1 MTDSKT
7 TGINASA
14 LQVFKVLDV
23 LMRHFAHG
31 LTPGDLIKA
40 TGISGPNIT
49 RYVATLEA
57 AGYAERIPETGRIRP
72 SVRMVVWRSGVG
84 GCTRCNRDQP
94 VPVPHAIKH
103 QSKSEPD
110 HLELDFQ

>member
-1 MTDSKT
+1 MKDESKA
-7 TGINASA
+7 TGVNASA

-72 SVRMVVWRSGVG
+72 SIRLAQSAIAILADMDRLSARVDEIKSRLT
-84 GCTRCNRDQP
+84 TR
-94 VPVPHAIKH
+94 
-103 QSKSEPD
+103 
-110 HLELDFQ
+110 

>member
-1 MTDSKT
+1 MKDDSKNT
-7 TGINASA
+7 ITGVNASA

-40 TGISGPNIT
+40 TDISGPNIT

-57 AGYAERIPETGRIRP
+57 AGYAERISETGRIRP
-72 SVRMVVWRSGVG
+72 SIRLAQSAVAILADVERAQSRLSEIQ
-84 GCTRCNRDQP
+84 TRLTTR
-94 VPVPHAIKH
+94 
-103 QSKSEPD
+103 
-110 HLELDFQ
+110 

>member
-1 MTDSKT
+1 MEKSAPS
-7 TGINASA
+7 GVNASA

-72 SVRMVVWRSGVG
+72 SVRFAQMAVMVMADVDRMSARLGEIK
-84 GCTRCNRDQP
+84 TRLTA
-94 VPVPHAIKH
+94 H
-103 QSKSEPD
+103 
-110 HLELDFQ
+110 

>member
-1 MTDSKT
+1 MKDDSKT
-7 TGINASA
+7 TGVNASA
-14 LQVFKVLDV
+14 LQVFRVLDV

-40 TGISGPNIT
+40 TGISGPNVT

-72 SVRMVVWRSGVG
+72 SVRFAQMAVTVMADIDRMSARVNEIK
-84 GCTRCNRDQP
+84 TRLTIQ
-94 VPVPHAIKH
+94 
-103 QSKSEPD
+103 
-110 HLELDFQ
+110 

>member
-1 MTDSKT
+1 MKDDSKA
-7 TGINASA
+7 TGVNASA
-14 LQVFKVLDV
+14 LQVFRVLDV

-72 SVRMVVWRSGVG
+72 SVRFAQMAVMVMADIDRMSARLGEIK
-84 GCTRCNRDQP
+84 TRLTA
-94 VPVPHAIKH
+94 H
-103 QSKSEPD
+103 
-110 HLELDFQ
+110 

>member
-72 SVRMVVWRSGVG
+72 SVRMAQMAVMVMTDVDRMSARVNEIK
-84 GCTRCNRDQP
+84 TRLTIQ
-94 VPVPHAIKH
+94 
-103 QSKSEPD
+103 
-110 HLELDFQ
+110 

>member
-1 MTDSKT
+1 MKEDAKA
-7 TGINASA
+7 TGVNASA

-49 RYVATLEA
+49 RYVATLEV

-72 SVRMVVWRSGVG
+72 SIRLAQSAIAILADMDRLSARVDEIKSRLT
-84 GCTRCNRDQP
+84 TR
-94 VPVPHAIKH
+94 
-103 QSKSEPD
+103 
-110 HLELDFQ
+110 

>member
-1 MTDSKT
+1 MTDSKP

-40 TGISGPNIT
+40 TGFSGPNIT

-72 SVRMVVWRSGVG
+72 SVRFAQMAVTVMADLDRMS
-84 GCTRCNRDQP
+84 TRVNE
-94 VPVPHAIKH
+94 IKTR
-103 QSKSEPD
+103 
-110 HLELDFQ
+110 LTTR